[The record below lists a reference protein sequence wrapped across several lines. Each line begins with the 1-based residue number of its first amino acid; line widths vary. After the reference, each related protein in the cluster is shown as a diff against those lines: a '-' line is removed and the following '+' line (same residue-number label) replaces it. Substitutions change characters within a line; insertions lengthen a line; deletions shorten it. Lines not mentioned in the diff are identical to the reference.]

1 MLHLIQEFLDVAKNV
16 TTETTKDTES
26 ESPSRKINGKRRRW
40 KKMNNNKAKH
50 NPKNM
55 KSNKIKT
62 K

>member
-16 TTETTKDTES
+16 TTETTEDTES

-50 NPKNM
+50 NPKIM
-55 KSNKIKT
+55 KNNKIKT

>member
-16 TTETTKDTES
+16 TTERTEDTES

-55 KSNKIKT
+55 NNNKIKT

>member
-1 MLHLIQEFLDVAKNV
+1 MAKNV
-16 TTETTKDTES
+16 TTETTEDTES
-26 ESPSRKINGKRRRW
+26 ESPSRKINGKRRRRW

-55 KSNKIKT
+55 KNNKIKT

>member
-1 MLHLIQEFLDVAKNV
+1 MLHLIQEFLDVAKNA
-16 TTETTKDTES
+16 TTETTEDTES
-26 ESPSRKINGKRRRW
+26 ESPSRKIIGKRRRW

-55 KSNKIKT
+55 KNDKIKT